1 MIQSL
6 DSSNKCTQTFADRH
20 IHGIAGVDFATSSIS
35 EITAAIELLARR
47 RTTNVTASIPTV
59 PVTAIPDILQRLWPL
74 VADDFL
80 DGIHLEGPFL
90 ARGFAGA
97 HPHDHVLAANS
108 VLGRQLL
115 DIVESHQTTQP
126 SITMM
131 TVAPETPGF
140 SHLVHRL
147 LDCGIIPALG
157 HTAATAQQMRD
168 GIQLLYDLT
177 GDPVVITHCH
187 NAMPPL
193 HHRDPG
199 PLLAIFE
206 AAAADMVRVQLIADG
221 FHLDYELISWW
232 LATYP
237 GVVRLVSDASAATLP
252 TGYEPLSAAVPR
264 LGEVTL
270 MYPTDQRPVL
280 ADGHTLASG
289 GKDLLAIHDAL
300 VDAGFEHERICAA
313 MRH

>member
-1 MIQSL
+1 MPCEVWLIQSS
-6 DSSNKCTQTFADRH
+6 DSSNKCTETFADRH
-20 IHGIAGVDFATSSIS
+20 IHRIDGGDFGTASSA
-35 EITAAIELLARR
+35 EIIGAIELWPRR
-47 RTTNVTASIPTV
+47 GNTKLTASSTTV
-59 PVTAIPDILQRLWPL
+59 PVTAFPDILQRLWPL
-74 VADDFL
+74 VADNVL

-115 DIVESHQTTQP
+115 DIVESHQTIQP

-206 AAAADMVRVQLIADG
+206 AAAADMVRVELIADG

-232 LATYP
+232 LATYS
-237 GVVRLVSDASAATLP
+237 GVV
-252 TGYEPLSAAVPR
+252 
-264 LGEVTL
+264 
-270 MYPTDQRPVL
+270 
-280 ADGHTLASG
+280 
-289 GKDLLAIHDAL
+289 
-300 VDAGFEHERICAA
+300 
-313 MRH
+313 